1 MNYFILILFSNVLI
15 TKSLSYNDE
24 IEYML
29 DNLKDFKSDN
39 DTNCTNDY
47 FELLNS
53 ALTGQDWALKGNI
66 IYLKTNN

>member
-1 MNYFILILFSNVLI
+1 MSYFILILVFLLFSNVLI

-29 DNLKDFKSDN
+29 DHLKDFQSDN
-39 DTNCTNDY
+39 DTTTCTNDY

-53 ALTGQDWALKGNI
+53 ALTGQDWALRGI
-66 IYLKTNN
+66 